1 MDPYAVSHFSD
12 RALLHDLKSLVAR
25 DRRTTAILLTRIAE
39 VDQRQLFR
47 RAGYES
53 MHAYC
58 LRELHFSEDAAYRH
72 ITAARVTRQYPA
84 VLVALADGRLHMR
97 AVLMLAPHLKSW
109 NADELVAAATHKTR
123 DEIELLLAERFPRPD
138 LPQRLQPIPSP
149 PMPSPVATPPAP
161 ERVGELAPERVEV
174 RIHDPRAPQ
183 CRSQLA
189 PERVEATM
197 PEQTAHGSVEMPR
210 QPAPQLAPERVETPA
225 PRQKMTP
232 LAPERFGLQ
241 VTLDKETYDLLL
253 YTRSLMSHQNP
264 ADEIVLVLNCALK
277 LLAAHL
283 EKQKFAATTR
293 PRPGGSRN
301 ATATRAD
308 APTDARH
315 VPAAVKCAVWERDGG
330 RCTFISD
337 TGQRCPARS
346 MLEFDHVEPASRGG
360 EATMEGIRLLCRA
373 HNQYAAERTFGS
385 EFMSGKRAENRT
397 RAIARKRA
405 KEQAG
410 PPSCVY
416 VGAP

>member
-1 MDPYAVSHFSD
+1 
-12 RALLHDLKSLVAR
+12 
-25 DRRTTAILLTRIAE
+25 
-39 VDQRQLFR
+39 
-47 RAGYES
+47 
-53 MHAYC
+53 
-58 LRELHFSEDAAYRH
+58 
-72 ITAARVTRQYPA
+72 
-84 VLVALADGRLHMR
+84 
-97 AVLMLAPHLKSW
+97 
-109 NADELVAAATHKTR
+109 
-123 DEIELLLAERFPRPD
+123 
-138 LPQRLQPIPSP
+138 
-149 PMPSPVATPPAP
+149 
-161 ERVGELAPERVEV
+161 
-174 RIHDPRAPQ
+174 
-183 CRSQLA
+183 
-189 PERVEATM
+189 M

-241 VTLDKETYDLLL
+241 VTLDKETYDLLQ

-264 ADEIVLVLNCALK
+264 AGEIVLVLNRALK
-277 LLAAHL
+277 LLATHL